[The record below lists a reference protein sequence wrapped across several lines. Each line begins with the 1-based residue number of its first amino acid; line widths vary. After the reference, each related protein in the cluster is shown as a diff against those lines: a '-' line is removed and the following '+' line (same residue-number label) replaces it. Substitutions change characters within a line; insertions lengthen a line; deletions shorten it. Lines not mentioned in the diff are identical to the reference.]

1 MTMTNDTI
9 HIQLQ
14 DHDGT
19 WRIYYTTVNNSLRI
33 TSEMKTLKERHP
45 DKRVRAID
53 ANGRLVDLM

>member
-1 MTMTNDTI
+1 MINDSI
-9 HIQLQ
+9 QIQLQ

-19 WRIYYTTVNNSLRI
+19 WRTYINTMNNSQRI

-53 ANGRLVDLM
+53 ANGRVMDLM